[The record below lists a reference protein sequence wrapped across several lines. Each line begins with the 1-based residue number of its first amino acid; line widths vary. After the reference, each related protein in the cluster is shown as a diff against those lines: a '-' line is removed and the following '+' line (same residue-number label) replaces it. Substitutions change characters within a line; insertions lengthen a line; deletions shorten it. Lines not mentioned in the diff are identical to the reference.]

1 MEKRSRI
8 VIYFPDGTARQV
20 IGLSTAAEKAGLSES
35 RVRILIRT
43 GGHSKAGFS
52 FAYADDYEPEIKKKK
67 TFKLTNRITGETR
80 TIQGYTKAADSIGCS
95 RMALV
100 YAVRH
105 GRNVGK
111 WEVRVIGELK

>member
-43 GGHSKAGFS
+43 GKISKSGFG
-52 FAYADDYEPEIKKKK
+52 FDYAADYEPEIKKRK
-67 TFKLTNRITGETR
+67 TFELTNRATGEVR
-80 TIQGYTKAADSIGCS
+80 MEHGYVKAADRIGCS
-95 RMALV
+95 RMALE
-100 YAVRH
+100 YAVRKQR
-105 GRNVGK
+105 GVGN
-111 WEVRVIGELK
+111 WNIRVIGELK